1 MSDLTLNTSGL
12 DSLRQEWDRL
22 LVAIKELPE
31 PERTLL
37 LREVRARAAAAIETP
52 KRSAAS
58 VANMTRIN
66 ETRRE
71 YGVSA
76 ETRARLSAAQ
86 KAAWARKKAQ
96 TENSEASGSSESVR
110 YE

>member
-1 MSDLTLNTSGL
+1 MSDTPPNVHSL
-12 DSLRQEWDRL
+12 DSLRQEWDSL
-22 LVAIKELPE
+22 LVAIKALPE
-31 PERTLL
+31 PERTVL

-52 KRSAAS
+52 KRNAAS

-71 YGVSA
+71 YGVSE

-96 TENSEASGSSESVR
+96 VESSESSESAR
-110 YE
+110 YD